1 MKITISEIKV
11 NPGRRPINLDG
22 ISELAQSIS
31 EIGLLNPITID
42 QEHILV
48 AGLHRLEA
56 AKLLGWTEIECNV
69 CSLDTLQT
77 ELAEIDENVV
87 RTELSV
93 IEYGE
98 LLERRKE
105 IYESLH
111 PETKAGQAQAAGM
124 NRAIGNNISDK
135 MSVTLKSF
143 AQDTADKLG
152 VSPRTVER
160 TVQMMNGLTEDARE
174 VFRHFPN
181 YKLSQSNAM
190 KLSRMEPGKQKTAAI
205 LLASGQIRSLDEY
218 QPVEGRTA
226 PGRSKL
232 SRQQKVEF
240 LESVADLKDPT
251 KDCRQSPEAFIL
263 EYSAFI
269 ERVQRGV
276 ESFHLPN
283 YKEVLPALS
292 QEQLHTLMGLTDSC
306 RKTLEDYLSFVKEAI
321 DGYIVQLQIKELDEC
336 AKLLRYTS
344 NNVNQIARRV
354 NSGGGVYPD
363 EVDEICGKLTEASGL
378 FGNILEQLSKIK

>member
-11 NPGRRPINLDG
+11 NPGRRPVNLDG
-22 ISELAQSIS
+22 ISELARSIS

-69 CSLDTLQT
+69 CSLDALQT

-111 PETKAGQAQAAGM
+111 PEAKAGQAQAAGM
-124 NRAIGNNISDK
+124 NRAIGNNVSGK

-152 VSPRTVER
+152 VSPR
-160 TVQMMNGLTEDARE
+160 
-174 VFRHFPN
+174 
-181 YKLSQSNAM
+181 
-190 KLSRMEPGKQKTAAI
+190 AI
-205 LLASGQIRSLDEY
+205 E
-218 QPVEGRTA
+218 
-226 PGRSKL
+226 
-232 SRQQKVEF
+232 
-240 LESVADLKDPT
+240 
-251 KDCRQSPEAFIL
+251 
-263 EYSAFI
+263 
-269 ERVQRGV
+269 
-276 ESFHLPN
+276 
-283 YKEVLPALS
+283 
-292 QEQLHTLMGLTDSC
+292 
-306 RKTLEDYLSFVKEAI
+306 
-321 DGYIVQLQIKELDEC
+321 
-336 AKLLRYTS
+336 
-344 NNVNQIARRV
+344 
-354 NSGGGVYPD
+354 
-363 EVDEICGKLTEASGL
+363 
-378 FGNILEQLSKIK
+378 

>member
-11 NPGRRPINLDG
+11 NPGRRPVNLDG
-22 ISELAQSIS
+22 INELARSIS
-31 EIGLLNPITID
+31 AIGLLNPITID
-42 QEHILV
+42 QEHTLV

-56 AKLLGWTEIECNV
+56 AKMLGWTEIECNI
-69 CSLDTLQT
+69 CTLDALQT

-124 NRAIGNNISDK
+124 NRAIGNNVTDK
-135 MSVTLKSF
+135 MSATLKSF
-143 AQDTADKLG
+143 SQDTAGKLG

-160 TVQMMNGLTEDARE
+160 AIQMMNGLTEDVRE
-174 VFRHFPN
+174 VFRHYPK

-190 KLSRMEPGKQKTAAI
+190 KLSRMEPGRQKTAAI
-205 LLASGQIRSLDEY
+205 LLASGQIRSADDY
-218 QPVEGRTA
+218 QPMEVRAA
-226 PGRSKL
+226 PEHTKS
-232 SRQQKVEF
+232 SRQQKAEF
-240 LESVADLKDPT
+240 LESIAELKDPT
-251 KDCRQSPEAFIL
+251 KSCKQSPEAFVL

-276 ESFHLPN
+276 ESFRLPN
-283 YKEVLPALS
+283 YEEVLPSLS
-292 QEQLHTLMGLTDSC
+292 QEQLNTLMGLTDSC
-306 RKTLEDYLSFVKEAI
+306 RKTLEDYLSFVKEA
-321 DGYIVQLQIKELDEC
+321 C
-336 AKLLRYTS
+336 T
-344 NNVNQIARRV
+344 NV
-354 NSGGGVYPD
+354 
-363 EVDEICGKLTEASGL
+363 
-378 FGNILEQLSKIK
+378 

>member
-1 MKITISEIKV
+1 MKIAISEIKI
-11 NPGRRPINLDG
+11 NPGRRPASLDG
-22 ISELAQSIS
+22 INELARSIS

-42 QEHILV
+42 QEHTLV

-56 AKLLGWTEIECNV
+56 VKRLGWTEIECNV
-69 CSLDTLQT
+69 CTLDALQT

-124 NRAIGNNISDK
+124 NRAIGNNVTDK
-135 MSVTLKSF
+135 MSATLKSF
-143 AQDTADKLG
+143 SQDTAGKLG

-160 TVQMMNGLTEDARE
+160 AIQMMNGLTEDVRE
-174 VFRHFPN
+174 VFRHYPK

-190 KLSRMEPGKQKTAAI
+190 KLSRMEPGRQKTAAI
-205 LLASGQIRSLDEY
+205 LLASGQIRSADDY
-218 QPVEGRTA
+218 QPMEVRAA
-226 PGRSKL
+226 PEHTKS
-232 SRQQKVEF
+232 SWQQKAEF
-240 LESVADLKDPT
+240 LESIAELKDPT
-251 KDCRQSPEAFIL
+251 KSCKQSPEAFVL

-276 ESFHLPN
+276 ESFRLPN
-283 YKEVLPALS
+283 YEEVLPSLS
-292 QEQLHTLMGLTDSC
+292 QEQLNTLMGLTDSC
-306 RKTLEDYLSFVKEAI
+306 RKTLEDYLSFVKET
-321 DGYIVQLQIKELDEC
+321 C
-336 AKLLRYTS
+336 A
-344 NNVNQIARRV
+344 NV
-354 NSGGGVYPD
+354 
-363 EVDEICGKLTEASGL
+363 
-378 FGNILEQLSKIK
+378 

>member
-1 MKITISEIKV
+1 MIT
-11 NPGRRPINLDG
+11 PH
-22 ISELAQSIS
+22 
-31 EIGLLNPITID
+31 T
-42 QEHILV
+42 LV

-56 AKLLGWTEIECNV
+56 AKRLGWTEIECNI
-69 CSLDTLQT
+69 CTLDILQT

-124 NRAIGNNISDK
+124 NRAIGNNVTDK
-135 MSVTLKSF
+135 MSATLKSF
-143 AQDTADKLG
+143 SQDTADKLG
-152 VSPRTVER
+152 VSPRTIER
-160 TVQMMNGLTEDARE
+160 TIQMMNGLTEDTRE
-174 VFRHFPN
+174 VFRHYPQ

-205 LLASGQIRSLDEY
+205 LLASGQIRSADDY
-218 QPVEGRTA
+218 QPMEVRAALGHA
-226 PGRSKL
+226 KS

-276 ESFHLPN
+276 ESFRLPN
-283 YKEVLPALS
+283 YLEVLPTLS
-292 QEQLHTLMGLTDSC
+292 QEQLNTLMGLTDSC
-306 RKTLEDYLSFVKEAI
+306 CKILEDYLSFVKET
-321 DGYIVQLQIKELDEC
+321 C
-336 AKLLRYTS
+336 A
-344 NNVNQIARRV
+344 NV
-354 NSGGGVYPD
+354 
-363 EVDEICGKLTEASGL
+363 
-378 FGNILEQLSKIK
+378 

>member
-11 NPGRRPINLDG
+11 NPGRRPVNLEGIN
-22 ISELAQSIS
+22 ELARSIS
-31 EIGLLNPITID
+31 AIGLLNPITID
-42 QEHILV
+42 QEHTLV

-56 AKLLGWTEIECNV
+56 AKRLGWTEIECNI
-69 CSLDTLQT
+69 CTLDALQT

-98 LLERRKE
+98 LLERQKE

-124 NRAIGNNISDK
+124 NRALGNNVSDK
-135 MSVTLKSF
+135 MPATLRSF

-160 TVQMMNGLTEDARE
+160 TVQMMNGLTEDTRE
-174 VFRHFPN
+174 VFRHYPK

-190 KLSRMEPGKQKTAAI
+190 KFSRMEPGKQKTAAI
-205 LLASGQIRSLDEY
+205 LLASGQIRSADDY
-218 QPVEGRTA
+218 QPTEVRAASGHA
-226 PGRSKL
+226 KS

-240 LESVADLKDPT
+240 LESVANLKDPT
-251 KDCRQSPEAFIL
+251 KDCRQLPEAFVL

-269 ERVQRGV
+269 ERIQRGI

-283 YKEVLPALS
+283 YEEVLPALY
-292 QEQLHTLMGLTDSC
+292 QEQLHTLKCLTDSC
-306 RKTLEDYLSFVKEAI
+306 RKTLEDYLSFVKEAR
-321 DGYIVQLQIKELDEC
+321 
-336 AKLLRYTS
+336 A
-344 NNVNQIARRV
+344 NV
-354 NSGGGVYPD
+354 
-363 EVDEICGKLTEASGL
+363 
-378 FGNILEQLSKIK
+378 

>member
-1 MKITISEIKV
+1 MKVKINEIKV
-11 NPGRRPINLDG
+11 NPGRRPANLDG
-22 ISELAQSIS
+22 INELARSIS
-31 EIGLLNPITID
+31 EVGLLNPITID

-56 AKLLGWTEIECNV
+56 AKMLGWTEIECNV
-69 CSLDTLQT
+69 CTLDALQT

-124 NRAIGNNISDK
+124 NRAIGNNVSDK
-135 MSVTLKSF
+135 MSVTLRSF
-143 AQDTADKLG
+143 AQDTAGKLG
-152 VSPRTVER
+152 VSSRTVER
-160 TVQMMNGLTEDARE
+160 TIQMMNGLTEDTRE

-190 KLSRMEPGKQKTAAI
+190 KLSRMEPDKQKTAAI
-205 LLASGQIRSLDEY
+205 LLASGQIRSADDY
-218 QPVEGRTA
+218 QPMEVRAA
-226 PGRSKL
+226 PGHAKS
-232 SRQQKVEF
+232 SRQQKAEF

-269 ERVQRGV
+269 ERVQRGM
-276 ESFHLPN
+276 ESFRLPN
-283 YKEVLPALS
+283 YEEVLPDLS
-292 QEQLHTLMGLTDSC
+292 QEQLNTLIGLTDSC
-306 RKTLEDYLSFVKEAI
+306 RKTLEDYLSFVKEAR
-321 DGYIVQLQIKELDEC
+321 
-336 AKLLRYTS
+336 A
-344 NNVNQIARRV
+344 NV
-354 NSGGGVYPD
+354 
-363 EVDEICGKLTEASGL
+363 
-378 FGNILEQLSKIK
+378 